1 MSRRREGA
9 EMETQAFTELAQRA
23 GDGIV
28 VSLMWS
34 RTDNALRVSIA
45 NTQTG
50 EEFELDAHPDNALD
64 IYYHPFAYA
73 AHRGLDYGPWTAVPP
88 AGDEALAA

>member
-1 MSRRREGA
+1 MSRDRKERT
-9 EMETQAFTELAQRA
+9 METQTFTELAQRA

-34 RTDNALRVSIA
+34 RADNVLRVSIA

-50 EEFELDAHPDNALD
+50 EEFELEAYPENALE
-64 IYYHPFAYA
+64 IFYHPFAYA
-73 AHRGLDYGPWTAVPP
+73 AYRGLDYGAWTAEPP

>member
-1 MSRRREGA
+1 
-9 EMETQAFTELAQRA
+9 METSTFTELAERA

-34 RTDNALRVSIA
+34 RADNLLRVSIA
-45 NTQTG
+45 NTRTG
-50 EEFELDAHPDNALD
+50 EAFELDAPPENALD

-73 AHRGLDYGPWTAVPP
+73 AYRGLDYGSWTAAPP
-88 AGDEALAA
+88 ASDEALAA

>member
-1 MSRRREGA
+1 
-9 EMETQAFTELAQRA
+9 METQAFTELAQRA

-34 RTDNALRVSIA
+34 RADNVLRVSIA

-50 EEFELDAHPDNALD
+50 EELELDAHPDNALD
-64 IYYHPFAYA
+64 IYYHPYAYA
-73 AHRGLDYGPWTAVPP
+73 AYRGLDYGSWAGGAP
-88 AGDEALAA
+88 ARI

>member
-1 MSRRREGA
+1 MSRQEGA
-9 EMETQAFTELAQRA
+9 DLETQTFTELAQRA

-34 RTDNALRVSIA
+34 RADNVLRVSIA

-50 EEFELDAHPDNALD
+50 EEFELDAPPENALD
-64 IYYHPFAYA
+64 VYYHPFAYA
-73 AHRGLDYGPWTAVPP
+73 AYRGLDYGVWTAGP
-88 AGDEALAA
+88 AASDEALAA

>member
-1 MSRRREGA
+1 
-9 EMETQAFTELAQRA
+9 METQTFTELAQRA

-34 RTDNALRVSIA
+34 RADNALRVSIA

-50 EEFELDAHPDNALD
+50 EEFELDARPDNALD
-64 IYYHPFAYA
+64 IYYHPYAYA
-73 AHRGLDYGPWTAVPP
+73 AHRGVDYDAWSARSL
-88 AGDEALAA
+88 ASDEAVAA